1 MDYFVHSTW
10 NSSDR
15 SFVEMWGDLV
25 NEYRELMW
33 VITNVTLMTSCII
46 FPNIFCGNA
55 HGIISGIITSMFT
68 FYVMGILAKIK
79 FKK

>member
-1 MDYFVHSTW
+1 MHSTW
-10 NSSDR
+10 NSSNR

-33 VITNVTLMTSCII
+33 VITNVAQITICII
-46 FPNIFCGNA
+46 FPNNIFYGNSD
-55 HGIISGIITSMFT
+55 GIISGIIASMLT
-68 FYVMGILAKIK
+68 FYVSGILTKIK

>member
-1 MDYFVHSTW
+1 MYCTW
-10 NSSDR
+10 NSSNR

-33 VITNVTLMTSCII
+33 VITNVNLMTICII
-46 FPNIFCGNA
+46 FPNIFYGNA
-55 HGIISGIITSMFT
+55 HGIITGITTSMLM
-68 FYVMGILAKIK
+68 FYVTGILTKIK